1 MIKDYEKSGLSKKA
15 FSKTKDIPR
24 TTFVTMLSSK
34 QRLKNSLCVQDV
46 EVNRKK
52 KCKNRTTKTL
62 KKQFLNG

>member
-46 EVNRKK
+46 EVNGKK
-52 KCKNRTTKTL
+52 KMQKSNYKDIEEAVL
-62 KKQFLNG
+62 K